1 MNSTYFK
8 VIINGQPF
16 NCSSS
21 MSIKDI
27 LVYLDVDLHKVVIE
41 YNKII
46 VNHLQF
52 DQILM
57 QESDNLEIITIVGG
71 G

>member
-1 MNSTYFK
+1 MNSFYFK
-8 VIINGQPF
+8 VLINGEPF
-16 NCSSS
+16 NCYSS

-27 LVYLDVDLHKVVIE
+27 LIYLNIDFDKVIIE
-41 YNKII
+41 YNKKV
-46 VNHLQF
+46 VNSLQF

-57 QESDNLEIITIVGG
+57 QEGDNLEVITIVGG